1 MINKCKIELNNTANV
16 LGSSL
21 VQGSI
26 EEKFILTHIIAQ
38 VPSWRILFIK
48 LSWKLRDGVAVIKP
62 LNQVTL
68 SPGIGSVHLLG
79 FE

>member
-1 MINKCKIELNNTANV
+1 MINKGKIELNNTANV

-26 EEKFILTHIIAQ
+26 EMKFIITHVIAQ
-38 VPSWRILFIK
+38 IPSRLILFIM

-68 SPGIGSVHLLG
+68 SPGIRSVHLLG